1 MAVTRMMP
9 WTSWSASQMLARL
22 RLCIPSLLQ
31 TCVKAVWSRQELDRD
46 AAQNVQGS
54 PSGGRGGSP
63 EEPSAGAPSTML
75 SLA

>member
-31 TCVKAVWSRQELDRD
+31 TCVKAVWSRSSIETRRRMSR
-46 AAQNVQGS
+46 GS